1 MNCLNCPKVDTCT
14 ELCPDMKAECKKD
27 EVVWHEVSGNSYYS
41 NGEEMRV
48 FNQLTGSDRPFLS
61 WREKQVVRMV
71 ALGKTAVVISESLKI
86 SIRMVNRHIK
96 KLEEKVT
103 MLGTS
108 GT

>member
-1 MNCLNCPKVDTCT
+1 MNCLSCPKVDDCT
-14 ELCPDMKAECKKD
+14 TLCPEMREALDKES
-27 EVVWHEVSGNSYYS
+27 VIWHEVVGNAYYS

-48 FNQLTGSDRPFLS
+48 FNQATGTDRPFLS

-71 ALGKTAVVISESLKI
+71 ALGKTAPIISESLNI

-103 MLGTS
+103 MLGTP
-108 GT
+108 